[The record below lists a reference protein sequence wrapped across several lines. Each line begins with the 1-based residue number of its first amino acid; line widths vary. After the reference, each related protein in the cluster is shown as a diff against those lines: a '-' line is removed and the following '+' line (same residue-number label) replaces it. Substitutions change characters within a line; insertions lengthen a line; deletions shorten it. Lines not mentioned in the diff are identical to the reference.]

1 MNNMNSNEQ
10 LYDSA
15 LLLGAL
21 LQITGLS
28 ISELQLIIQ
37 GQLLLDNSPKIIRA
51 YILEKSSFKSTLCA
65 KCYENSIA
73 LSDLNE
79 VFDSNYE
86 TTIIQ
91 QNLYNVQFY
100 FNSYN
105 FSLKQ
110 SFAIRRK
117 LIQKLKTKYHFPNKK
132 IADILDIAPAT
143 VTKEIKSIKDSLG
156 K

>member
-1 MNNMNSNEQ
+1 MNNMNSSEQ

-51 YILEKSSFKSTLCA
+51 HILEKSSFRSTLCA
-65 KCYENSIA
+65 KCFENNIDF
-73 LSDLNE
+73 SDLNE
-79 VFDSNYE
+79 VFNSNYE
-86 TTIIQ
+86 ISIIQ
-91 QNLYNVQFY
+91 QNLYNIQFH
-100 FNSYN
+100 FNNYN

-110 SFAIRRK
+110 NFGIRRK

-143 VTKEIKSIKDSLG
+143 ITKEIKSIKDSLE